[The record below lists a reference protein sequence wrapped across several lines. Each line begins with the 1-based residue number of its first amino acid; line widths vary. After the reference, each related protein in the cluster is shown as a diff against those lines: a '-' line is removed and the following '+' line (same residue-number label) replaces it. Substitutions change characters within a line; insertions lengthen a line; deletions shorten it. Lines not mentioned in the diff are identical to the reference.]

1 MQEITDGRTV
11 PANNQRLKV
20 RVLNPCCKRV
30 ARNHHSARASM
41 ISAQTHHGAQE
52 IEEERERGRVS

>member
-1 MQEITDGRTV
+1 MQETTGGRTV

-20 RVLNPCCKRV
+20 RILNPCCKRV
-30 ARNHHSARASM
+30 AHNHRSARASV

-52 IEEERERGRVS
+52 IKEERERGRVS